1 MASAFPSQSDILFLW
16 TSLWLVP
23 LPPACPYSQTI
34 LVVNS
39 LPAPSFL
46 PSFSEQHSC
55 YLVPTCST
63 FLLYHIRPPPIAN
76 TSFRRVGGLSIC
88 LVLYPQDLTRR
99 RSVNNTES
107 VKARMDITT
116 CVTDT
121 VGGIPHHQGPES
133 RSLAPAAFK
142 HERRILYMK
151 PPGRKKKNKSRCREK
166 KGKHNLRNGQE
177 IGNTRGMDLRVCFKE
192 GNYF

>member
-1 MASAFPSQSDILFLW
+1 MARPLTSCMPLFTDHPCGEQSPSTL
-16 TSLWLVP
+16 
-23 LPPACPYSQTI
+23 
-34 LVVNS
+34 
-39 LPAPSFL
+39 LPAFFL
-46 PSFSEQHSC
+46 RTAFMLSSSYMF
-55 YLVPTCST
+55 YLFTLSHT
-63 FLLYHIRPPPIAN
+63 PPPIAN